1 MLFPY
6 RRNSCSTSYL
16 QGGEIAMD
24 LILGLITGFLFGFFL
39 QKGQVLRYEKQVGF
53 LRLKDMT
60 VIKFMFSAIVTGMI
74 GIYLFKDIGVIEL
87 SLKATQIMAQVIG
100 GVLFGIGW
108 AIFGYCPGTAIGAL
122 GEGRLHVLWGVFGM
136 LFGAA
141 VYAEIY
147 PSLKSNLLKYGDF
160 GKITLP
166 GILGINHWV
175 VILIFSVLVILFF
188 RYIEKREL

>member
-1 MLFPY
+1 
-6 RRNSCSTSYL
+6 
-16 QGGEIAMD
+16 MD

-39 QKGQVLRYEKQVGF
+39 QKGQVLRYEKQLGF

-60 VIKFMFSAIVTGMI
+60 IIKFMLSAIITGMI
-74 GIYLFKDIGVIEL
+74 GIYLFKDIGVIDL
-87 SLKATQIMAQVIG
+87 SLKATQIMAQIIG
-100 GVLFGIGW
+100 GLLFGIGW

-122 GEGRLHVLWGVFGM
+122 GEGRFHAIWGVFGM

-147 PSLKSNLLKYGDF
+147 PALKSNLLRYGDF

-166 GILGINHWV
+166 GILGINYWFI
-175 VILIFSVLVILFF
+175 ILILSVLAIIFF